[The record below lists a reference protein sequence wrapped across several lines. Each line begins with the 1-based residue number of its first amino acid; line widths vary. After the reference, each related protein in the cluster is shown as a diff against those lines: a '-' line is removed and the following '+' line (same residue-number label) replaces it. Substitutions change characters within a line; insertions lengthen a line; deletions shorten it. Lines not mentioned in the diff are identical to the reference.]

1 MKELGI
7 SLEKCR
13 MSREKYSDN
22 CDVFFVHL
30 ENENLDQIWN
40 FNKNNFNFKF
50 QLVKVEDIEGE

>member
-1 MKELGI
+1 MN
-7 SLEKCR
+7 
-13 MSREKYSDN
+13 REKYSDN